1 MSTHPLRPLLEP
13 RTMAV
18 VGASPREDSFGLW
31 TLRNAANPEFAGTVH
46 AVNPGYGEIDGHAC
60 YPKLKDVPEQ
70 VDHAVI
76 AVANERLEQAIAD
89 AIEAGVGAATIFASG
104 YLENDREPRLLKRV
118 SDMAREAD
126 LKICG
131 GNCMGVVNRGCG
143 LRATWAMVQQ
153 WPAAGSAA
161 LITHSG
167 VAFLTL
173 QFVDPRLTYN
183 MVVSAGQEM
192 TVTAAAYIDYALEQ
206 DSTRVIMLFLET
218 VRDPEDF
225 CAALAKA
232 QQRDIPVVAIKI
244 GRTEKSSRLAQSHS
258 GALAGNDAAYE
269 AVFDHYG
276 VLRAE
281 SFDELAATAQLLC
294 LDRPLAPGGLAGT
307 MDSGGAR
314 GMLIDLAARE
324 GVPFSRIGETTTE
337 RLAGLLEYGLEPV
350 NPTDCWGTG
359 KEWEKVFGG
368 CLKALADDPDT
379 AIAVMFSDLGMTDSI
394 SDDIFQIAGKVRG
407 ETDKPVVICQHW
419 SRMLRP
425 EMQRL
430 ASTCGIPVF
439 DGSDTFLKALRLAMD
454 HRDRKLLVRSEDSY
468 PVGRD
473 RKEKFRALLERG
485 EPFDEDEGLAMVAS
499 FGMGAPQRRIAHD
512 RDGAIRFAGD
522 IGGKVV
528 MKTAERGI
536 LHKTEVGGVILGVE
550 GDDAVAAAY
559 DDLACRLGPRV
570 LIAQMAPKGVEL
582 AAGIVQDPQFG
593 PLVMIAAGGILIEV
607 LEDRVFLKPPFG
619 VEDVARALR
628 RLKVGRLFAGV
639 RGEPPVHMKA
649 LTFRL
654 TALSRIAM
662 TYGDLIAELDV
673 NPLIAGPED
682 TMAVDAV
689 VVPRKA

>member
-1 MSTHPLRPLLEP
+1 
-13 RTMAV
+13 MAV
-18 VGASPREDSFGLW
+18 VGASSREDSFGLW
-31 TLRNAANPEFAGTVH
+31 TLRNAANPEFGGTVY
-46 AVNPGYGEIDGHAC
+46 AVNPGYEEIDGHEC
-60 YPKLKDVPEQ
+60 YPTLRDVPAD

-76 AVANERLEQAIAD
+76 AVANERLEQAIAE
-89 AIEAGVGAATIFASG
+89 AIEAGVRAATVFASG
-104 YLENDREPRLLKRV
+104 YLENDREPRLLRRV

-126 LKICG
+126 IKICG
-131 GNCMGVVNRGCG
+131 GNCMGVVNRGSG

-153 WPAAGSAA
+153 WPATGSAT

-173 QFVDPRLTYN
+173 QFVDPRLTYDL
-183 MVVSAGQEM
+183 VVSAGQEM
-192 TVTAAAYIDYALEQ
+192 TVTAADYIDYALEQ

-218 VRDPEDF
+218 VRDPEGF

-232 QQRDIPVVAIKI
+232 QARDIPVVAIKV
-244 GRTEKSSRLAQSHS
+244 GRTEKSARLAQSHS

-281 SFDELAATAQLLC
+281 SFDELAATAQLLS
-294 LDRPLAPGGLAGT
+294 LDRPLAAGGLAGT

-324 GVPFSRIGETTTE
+324 GVPFSQIDAATTK

-359 KEWEKVFGG
+359 KDWQNVFGG
-368 CLKALADDPDT
+368 CLQALADDPDT

-394 SDDIFQIAGKVRG
+394 SDEVFGIAGKVRAA
-407 ETDKPVVICQHW
+407 TDKPVVICQHW
-419 SRMLRP
+419 SRTLRP
-425 EMQRL
+425 EMQQL
-430 ASTCGIPVF
+430 ASTCDIPVF
-439 DGSDTFLKALRLAMD
+439 DGSDTFLRALRLAMD
-454 HRDRKLLVRSEDSY
+454 NRDRKLVEPAEDFY
-468 PVGRD
+468 VVDRD
-473 RKEKFRALLERG
+473 RKEKFRALLEKG

-512 RDGAIRFAGD
+512 RDQAIRFAGD

-536 LHKTEVGGVILGVE
+536 LHKTEVGGVVLGVE

-593 PLVMIAAGGILIEV
+593 PLVMIGAGGVLIEV
-607 LEDRVFLKPPFG
+607 MEDRAFLKPPFV
-619 VEDVARALR
+619 VEDVERALR
-628 RLKVGRLFAGV
+628 RIKVSRLFAGI
-639 RGEPPVHMKA
+639 RGGPPVDMKA

-673 NPLIAGPED
+673 NPLIAGPQD
-682 TMAVDAV
+682 AMAVDAV
-689 VVPRKA
+689 VVPRAGAS

>member
-1 MSTHPLRPLLEP
+1 MEP

-31 TLRNAANPEFAGTVH
+31 TLRNAANPEFSGTVY

-60 YPKLKDVPEQ
+60 FPTLAEIPEP

-76 AVANERLEQAIAD
+76 AVANERLEQTVRE
-89 AIEAGVGAATIFASG
+89 AIEAGTGAATIFASG
-104 YLENDREPRLLKRV
+104 YVEGDTEPKLLKRV

-131 GNCMGVVNRGCG
+131 GNCMGVVNRMSGM
-143 LRATWAMVQQ
+143 RATWAMVEK
-153 WPAAGSAA
+153 WPEPGAAS

-192 TVTAAAYIDYALEQ
+192 TVTAADYIDYALEQ
-206 DSTRVIMLFLET
+206 PSTRVVMLFLET
-218 VRDPEDF
+218 VRDPEGF

-232 QQRDIPVVAIKI
+232 QARGIPVVAIKV
-244 GRTEKSSRLAQSHS
+244 GRTEKSARLAQSHS

-276 VLRAE
+276 VLRTE
-281 SFDELAATAQLLC
+281 SFDELTATAQLLSM
-294 LDRPLAPGGLAGT
+294 DRPLAAGGLAGT

-314 GMLIDLAARE
+314 GMLIDLAAHE
-324 GVPFSRIGETTTE
+324 NVPFAQIDASTTE

-359 KEWEKVFGG
+359 KEWDKVFGG

-394 SDDIFQIAGKVRG
+394 SDEIFNIAQKVR
-407 ETDKPVVICQHW
+407 EATDKPVAICQHW
-419 SRMLRP
+419 SRMMRP
-425 EMQRL
+425 EML
-430 ASTCGIPVF
+430 EFATTGDIPVF

-454 HRDRKLLVRSEDSY
+454 HRDRQLVEPAEDFHR
-468 PVGRD
+468 VGRD
-473 RKEKFRALLERG
+473 RKDKFRQLLETG
-485 EPFDEDEGLAMVAS
+485 EPLDEDEGLAMVAT
-499 FGMGAPQRRIAHD
+499 FGMGAPQRRVAYD
-512 RDGAIRFAGD
+512 REEAVRFAGD

-528 MKTAERGI
+528 MKTAQRGI
-536 LHKTEVGGVILGVE
+536 LHKSDVGGVILGVE
-550 GDDAVAAAY
+550 GAAAVADAY
-559 DDLACRLGPRV
+559 DDLAARLGPRV
-570 LIAQMAPKGVEL
+570 LIAAMAPKGVEL

-593 PLVMIAAGGILIEV
+593 PLVMIAAGGVLIEV
-607 LEDRVFLKPPFG
+607 MEDRIFLKPPYG
-619 VEDVARALR
+619 MEDVERALG
-628 RLKVGRLFAGV
+628 RLKISRLFAGV
-639 RGEPPVHMKA
+639 RGQPPVCMKA

-654 TALSRIAM
+654 TALSRIAE

-673 NPLIAGPED
+673 NPLIAGPDD

-689 VVPRKA
+689 VVPRAKTP